1 MLKKTT
7 IGGQAVFEGIMM
19 KNVDKYAIAVRKPD
33 QSIEVKTE
41 EYEAVGEKIKILKL
55 PIIRGVFNFIES
67 MIIGFKTLSYSTSFY
82 EDEEDNKKPKKEKS
96 KKDSKKENAT
106 IDEKVTDQEKEKNK
120 EKEDG
125 ITTFFTV
132 MLSIVIAIGIFMVLP
147 AFLTGLLSNIIKNQL
162 IVVILEG
169 VLRLIIF
176 LGYVIVI
183 SQMSEIKRMFM
194 YHGAEHKT
202 INCLEAGDAL
212 TVNNIRKHSR
222 FHKRCGT
229 SFIFVVIIVSII
241 VFMFISVD
249 NSILRI
255 VYRIL
260 LVPVIAGVSYE
271 FVRFAGKSDS
281 KIMTILSIPGM
292 WVQRLT
298 TKEPDDSMIEVA
310 IASVEGVI
318 DWEEYIKQLN
328 NGELEG

>member
-106 IDEKVTDQEKEKNK
+106 IDEKVTDQEKNQEKNQEKEKNK

-222 FHKRCGT
+222 FHKR
-229 SFIFVVIIVSII
+229 
-241 VFMFISVD
+241 
-249 NSILRI
+249 
-255 VYRIL
+255 
-260 LVPVIAGVSYE
+260 
-271 FVRFAGKSDS
+271 
-281 KIMTILSIPGM
+281 
-292 WVQRLT
+292 W
-298 TKEPDDSMIEVA
+298 
-310 IASVEGVI
+310 
-318 DWEEYIKQLN
+318 
-328 NGELEG
+328 